1 MPNGSLGDILHS
13 TKGGALDWAMRYKI
27 ALGAAQGLEYLHH
40 DCLPQIVHRDVKS
53 NNILLDADYEAHVAD
68 FGLARVLET
77 TTITTWKGE
86 SMSAVAG
93 SYGYIAP
100 EYAYTLN
107 VGEKSDIYSFG
118 VVLLELVT
126 GKRPI
131 EPAFGEGVDLVKWVM
146 NKIQSTVG
154 LYEVLDPRLGCASH
168 NDMIL
173 VLRVAMLCLSRHPRS
188 RPPMRE
194 VVQLL
199 IEAKPRSC
207 REKLN
212 ANTNV
217 SGSIWPDTTSTNVK
231 NTAEDERKEMNA
243 AANNDYNNNIVE
255 TPNFLGL

>member
-1 MPNGSLGDILHS
+1 M
-13 TKGGALDWAMRYKI
+13 
-27 ALGAAQGLEYLHH
+27 
-40 DCLPQIVHRDVKS
+40 
-53 NNILLDADYEAHVAD
+53 
-68 FGLARVLET
+68 
-77 TTITTWKGE
+77 
-86 SMSAVAG
+86 
-93 SYGYIAP
+93 
-100 EYAYTLN
+100 
-107 VGEKSDIYSFG
+107 
-118 VVLLELVT
+118 LLELVT

-146 NKIQSTVG
+146 NKIQSTEG
-154 LYEVLDPRLGCASH
+154 LYEVLDPQLGCASH

-243 AANNDYNNNIVE
+243 AANNDYNNNNNVVE